1 MCDIVCFVDSSTILT
16 GELPMIDRFENF
28 TSYIAQ
34 IHKSILKIKSIGM
47 ERFGLKAAHLMCM
60 YYLGKHEEGLTAGEL
75 AEYCMED
82 KAAISKSLS
91 ELRHKEFVISDN
103 ENGKK
108 VYRAKYFLSPKGK
121 EAYVEIKDIILH
133 ITEAVADGMSYD
145 EGSSMYRLLESIAAN
160 LSEFSRVMEERSKED
175 K

>member
-1 MCDIVCFVDSSTILT
+1 
-16 GELPMIDRFENF
+16 MIERFENF

-34 IHKSILKIKSIGM
+34 IHKSILKIKSVGM
-47 ERFGLKAAHLMCM
+47 DRFGLKAAHLMCM

-91 ELRHKEFVISDN
+91 ELKSKGFVYPDN
-103 ENGKK
+103 QNGTK
-108 VYRAKYFLSPKGK
+108 VYRARYHLSPRGK

-133 ITEAVADGMSYD
+133 ITEAVADGMSYE

-160 LSEFSRVMEERSKED
+160 LKDFSCRMEKDISAKKDEKQEKR
-175 K
+175 